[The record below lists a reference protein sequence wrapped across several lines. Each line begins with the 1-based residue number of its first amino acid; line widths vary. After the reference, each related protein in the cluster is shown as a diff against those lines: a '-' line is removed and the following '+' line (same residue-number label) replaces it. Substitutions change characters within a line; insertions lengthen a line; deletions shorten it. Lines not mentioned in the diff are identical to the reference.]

1 MRTLLNTR
9 GSTGLEPGVNALIH
23 RLERNLQDVG
33 QLRNYLNSYSCEP
46 QTYTDFKR
54 IESLRNRLDT
64 LAKVNR
70 AIILSIK
77 EDKHPTKRYYEKV
90 QEQYS
95 EFNVLKRGVEA
106 YMEEARTK
114 YVHH

>member
-1 MRTLLNTR
+1 MRTLSNTW
-9 GSTGLEPGVNALIH
+9 GSTGLEPNANALIH

-64 LAKVNR
+64 LSKVNR
-70 AIILSIK
+70 SIISSIR
-77 EDKHPTKRYYEKV
+77 ENQQPVHSYYKKV
-90 QEQYS
+90 QEQFL
-95 EFNVLKRGVEA
+95 EFNALKRGVEA
-106 YMEEARTK
+106 YMEVARTK